1 MKPKLVPIGDA
12 AILVKLGEEIDPTTN
27 RAVHALEAGIRA
39 KPLVGVTE
47 AVPGYA
53 SLVVHYDPLQ
63 VGYADVADWLKKQV
77 ELAESQE
84 PKAARRIEV
93 PVRYG
98 GEGGPDLEF
107 VAKYHKLKPREV
119 AEIHAGQDY
128 LVYMMGFTP
137 GYPYM
142 GKLPEAIVTPRLET
156 PRTQVKAGSVGIA
169 GEQTGIYPVD
179 SPGGWRLIGRTSL
192 TLFDAA
198 AEMPFLFAP
207 GDRVRFVIEA
217 VDA

>member
-1 MKPKLVPIGDA
+1 MRPKLVALGDA
-12 AILVKLGEEIDPTTN
+12 AIIVTLGEEIDPTTN
-27 RAVHALEAGIRA
+27 RAVHALETGLRA
-39 KPLVGVTE
+39 KPLIGVTE

-63 VGYADVADWLKKQV
+63 VRYADVTNWLKEQMD
-77 ELAESQE
+77 LAESRE
-84 PKAARRIEV
+84 AKPPRRIEV

-98 GEGGPDLEF
+98 GEGGPDLEY
-107 VAKYHKLKPREV
+107 VAKYHKLQPREV
-119 AEIHAGQDY
+119 AEFHAGQDY

-137 GYPYM
+137 GFPYM
-142 GKLPEAIVTPRLET
+142 GRLPEAIVTPRFET
-156 PRTQVKAGSVGIA
+156 PRTRVRAGSVGIA
-169 GEQTGIYPVD
+169 GQQTGIYPVD
-179 SPGGWRLIGRTSL
+179 SPGGWRLIGCTSL

-198 AEMPFLFAP
+198 AEMPFLLAP